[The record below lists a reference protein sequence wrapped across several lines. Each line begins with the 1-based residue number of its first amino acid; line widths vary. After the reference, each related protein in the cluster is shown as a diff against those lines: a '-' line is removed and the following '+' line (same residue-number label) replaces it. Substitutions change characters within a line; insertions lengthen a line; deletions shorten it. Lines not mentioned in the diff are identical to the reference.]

1 MKSGGRLSA
10 NVIWNYSES
19 KRAQKPSSYLPL
31 ARIHLAPDTDF
42 IMSGKESYFQTGI
55 NALQQLT
62 TGRIHLNV
70 QA

>member
-1 MKSGGRLSA
+1 VVAVYPPTSYGTIA
-10 NVIWNYSES
+10 NQSES
-19 KRAQKPSSYLPL
+19 PKAIFISAFDTNP
-31 ARIHLAPDTDF
+31 LAPDTDF